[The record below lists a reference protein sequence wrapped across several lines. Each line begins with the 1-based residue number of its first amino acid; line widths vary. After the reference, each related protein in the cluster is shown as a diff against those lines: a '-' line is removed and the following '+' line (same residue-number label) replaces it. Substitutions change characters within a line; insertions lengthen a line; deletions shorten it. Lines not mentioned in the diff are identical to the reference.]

1 MDLPTDE
8 PRGAVHG
15 SGHGTPNSVTSPF
28 EAAST
33 TPPKLPP
40 NPQKLQAMHS
50 LTAAM
55 TDITQHHEQIMVSE
69 NDARLRQ
76 AADGLNW
83 IESAANTEAAEL
95 ERLIA
100 ASHEN
105 ESILQAKIAQARTV
119 IADAQTRAQP
129 NIDDVVCAETV
140 VYNQLYDLVTED
152 SAIEDTIYVLSKA
165 LENDRINLDT
175 FLKVRF
181 RTVAAATHCFV

>member
-1 MDLPTDE
+1 
-8 PRGAVHG
+8 
-15 SGHGTPNSVTSPF
+15 
-28 EAAST
+28 
-33 TPPKLPP
+33 
-40 NPQKLQAMHS
+40 
-50 LTAAM
+50 M
-55 TDITQHHEQIMVSE
+55 TDITQHHEQLMVTE

-76 AADGLNW
+76 ASDGLAW
-83 IESAANTEAAEL
+83 IEGAANNEAAEL

-100 ASHEN
+100 ASREN
-105 ESILQAKIAQARTV
+105 EAILQTRIGQARTV

-175 FLKVRF
+175 FLKVGLVTKCAIVF
-181 RTVAAATHCFV
+181 MALLTIENLAYTDSGERTVYEESAGSEDYDSCWTCIAIYLK